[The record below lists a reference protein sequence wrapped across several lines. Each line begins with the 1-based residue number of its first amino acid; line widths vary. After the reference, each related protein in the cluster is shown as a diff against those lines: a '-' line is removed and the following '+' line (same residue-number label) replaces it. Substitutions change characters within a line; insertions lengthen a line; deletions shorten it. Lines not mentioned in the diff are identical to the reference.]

1 MSSLRRRLAIAGVFA
16 VLAAG
21 VVAFASAASGVTP
34 PGNVTGLTATPQS
47 ATSIKLDWTNPTD
60 TSFAGVHIC
69 RATGA
74 TAPTMP
80 CTGVNIAKPTAT
92 LTDSHQLVPNTQ
104 YTYAVF
110 AYNTSGNTASG
121 ASVSAT
127 TPTVAGPANVT
138 GLTATPQSPTSI
150 KLDWTNPTDATFAGV
165 HICRATGA
173 TAPTMPCTGVN
184 VAKPTTTLTDSQALI
199 PNTQYTYAVFAYNTA
214 GSTATGASVSATT
227 PQAPAPGNVTGLTAT
242 PTTSIQL
249 NWTNPTDTNF
259 AGVHICRAFGAVA
272 PTMPCAGVNVSKPTA
287 TYTDSY
293 QIFAGTQYSYS
304 LFAYNTAGVTASGV
318 TVTTTTPH

>member
-1 MSSLRRRLAIAGVFA
+1 VSSLRRRLAVAGVFA
-16 VLAAG
+16 VLVAG
-21 VVAFASAASGVTP
+21 VVALAGAAAGVTP

-60 TSFAGVHIC
+60 T
-69 RATGA
+69 
-74 TAPTMP
+74 
-80 CTGVNIAKPTAT
+80 
-92 LTDSHQLVPNTQ
+92 
-104 YTYAVF
+104 
-110 AYNTSGNTASG
+110 
-121 ASVSAT
+121 
-127 TPTVAGPANVT
+127 
-138 GLTATPQSPTSI
+138 
-150 KLDWTNPTDATFAGV
+150 TFAGV

-184 VAKPTTTLTDSQALI
+184 VTKPTATLTDSQALI

-214 GSTATGASVSATT
+214 GSTATGATVSATT

-272 PTMPCAGVNVSKPTA
+272 PTMPCSGVNVSKPTA
-287 TYTDSY
+287 TYTDSF

-304 LFAYNTAGVTASGV
+304 VFAYNTAGVTASGV